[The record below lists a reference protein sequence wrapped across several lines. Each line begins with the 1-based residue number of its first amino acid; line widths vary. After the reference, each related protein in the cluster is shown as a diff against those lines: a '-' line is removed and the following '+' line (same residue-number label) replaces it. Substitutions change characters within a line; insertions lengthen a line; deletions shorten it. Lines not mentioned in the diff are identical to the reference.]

1 MFETML
7 RNLVPMMLI
16 RVGSVSRDDK
26 RKFAELL
33 NLLTGAYLDN
43 RRADFHQLLNQ
54 CSFPDDWK
62 TAIMEALWRENPGK

>member
-16 RVGSVSRDDK
+16 RVGSVPTADK

-43 RRADFHQLLNQ
+43 RRADFHKLLDQ

-62 TAIMEALWRENPGK
+62 TSIMGALWRENPSK